1 MAGHSAGPCSGCGP
15 TAQPVENALVSGGRV
30 GMKGL
35 KGLESAVCRSE
46 PSAGIP
52 GVLDAGPKSSE
63 CLKSRPFCPWAGR
76 SQRPRT

>member
-1 MAGHSAGPCSGCGP
+1 
-15 TAQPVENALVSGGRV
+15 
-30 GMKGL
+30 MKGL